1 LGCSWQREFISFPKA
16 DINTQEVEALKKRI
30 ERRLP
35 KIDFQAEIARREVLI
50 FPLYSLLIGWI
61 SERELNTRATSP
73 SS

>member
-1 LGCSWQREFISFPKA
+1 MLLATRVYFFPKP
-16 DINTQEVEALKKRI
+16 DINTQEVEALKKKRI

-50 FPLYSLLIGWI
+50 SPLYSLLIGWI